1 MLLKPVSLALA
12 AGLALGA
19 PMAMASPEQPV
30 AAEHVT
36 APSAPV
42 TSQQDASRYAQREQ
56 KDQKVADYQGGDVL
70 IVGASGAALLVVLL
84 LLLVLI

>member
-1 MLLKPVSLALA
+1 MLIRPASLALA
-12 AGLALGA
+12 ACMALGA
-19 PMAMASPEQPV
+19 PIAMATPDQPV

-36 APSAPV
+36 APSQPAP
-42 TSQQDASRYAQREQ
+42 SQQDASRYAQREQ

-70 IVGASGAALLVVLL
+70 IVGASGAAILVVLL